1 MWCLSFSFFYV
12 KVRRPPRITRTDTL
26 FPYTSRFRSEGM
38 DDDVHRP
45 LDFGVAQN
53 AVLGDI
59 PIVRDIGEV
68 LMIDHHQQIEIGL
81 IAVLGLIHPRSEEHT
96 SELQSLMRNSYVVFC
111 LKKQIKCKNTHTH
124 IINHITSTTFF

>member
-81 IAVLGLIHPRSEEHT
+81 IAVLGLIHPIIPRIGAEEDDLEDLAILQTRRRRLRRSEEHT
-96 SELQSLMRNSYVVFC
+96 SEPQSLLR
-111 LKKQIKCKNTHTH
+111 
-124 IINHITSTTFF
+124 